1 MNNNTVNENVERG
14 ESNIN
19 LAEVFHKMLSKWHWF
34 AIAIVIAM
42 VAAFIITKYS
52 VPQYEATATL
62 LIKDND
68 GIMGQMN
75 MLNNVFSNRSQ
86 VNFQNEIGTIQ
97 SLTMVKRTIKA
108 LGFHTTYYCKENMRY
123 VDIYKDAPFEVVV
136 DLYQSQP
143 TGIRVEVGLSNQNS
157 CVVSYNAKDNVP
169 VYDYAEDRL
178 LEKTT
183 SVHKQEVTLKYGEW
197 FSKDGMRFK
206 VQLKEPEKW
215 NENYSKINYAF
226 TINDL
231 DAVAKA
237 FNATQVELINKESS
251 IISIKY
257 KHQNKNKAEDFV
269 NMLCKIYIDM
279 TFEEKNY
286 LNISTIDFVNS
297 QIAAISDSLN
307 IAEKRREIFQQ
318 NNNTLNLT
326 NDAAYLYERANE
338 LEVQRAEAY
347 TQRSYYNA
355 LEEYVNKANLEDGIV
370 VPSTMGIQDPIL
382 NGLVE
387 TLTKLVLEKQRLS
400 TTLTPK
406 SPKMKELSLQIET
419 TRQQIQENLRS
430 IKKQSD
436 ITDRELKRQ
445 KNLLQVEID
454 KLPTTQ
460 RNMINLERQFKF
472 NDEIYTFLYQKR
484 AEAEIAKNAALP
496 DHKVIDSAKYAVKVY
511 PKTAMN
517 FLIALVLGLLAPGGY
532 IFVRY
537 WMNNTIE
544 GKDDL
549 EKISSNSILG
559 YIPEFSAEYNRMI
572 VFSQPKS
579 QITESFRS
587 LRTNIKYILQDDNAT
602 EGRIILTTS
611 STPNDGKT
619 LTSLN
624 LASVFSLNG
633 AKTLI
638 AGYDLRKPRLANI
651 FKVNG
656 HAGIS
661 TYLIGK
667 SSLDEILQHTDFP
680 NLDVLCSGPVPP
692 NPSELV
698 DSEKNRELLRELK
711 KRYDY
716 IILDTP
722 PVSLIAD
729 AQCLAKEADVNLFVV
744 RSGHTDKGVMR
755 IALSELEERSN
766 VKVNFVLNGIQNAMQ
781 KYGYGYGK
789 AYGYGYGYGYGGKY
803 GYGGYGYGYFED
815 EPSNGKS
822 GKKHKKKV

>member
-559 YIPEFSAEYNRMI
+559 YIPEFPAEYNRMI

-602 EGRIILTTS
+602 EGQIILTTS

-656 HAGIS
+656 HVGIS

-667 SSLDEILQHTDFP
+667 SSLDEILQHTEFP

-744 RSGHTDKGVMR
+744 RSGQTDKGVMR